1 MNSFLVGS
9 FSIKGRI
16 EEPTI
21 TAMPLGTL
29 SEMFWSVLGIPK
41 SILTLGD
48 TEKKQEPNEPAKS
61 PVK

>member
-1 MNSFLVGS
+1 MNSFLVAS

-16 EEPTI
+16 EEPAI
-21 TAMPLGTL
+21 TPMPLGTL
-29 SEMFWSVLGIPK
+29 SEMFWGVLGIPK

-48 TEKKQEPNEPAKS
+48 SEKKPEPKDPAQA